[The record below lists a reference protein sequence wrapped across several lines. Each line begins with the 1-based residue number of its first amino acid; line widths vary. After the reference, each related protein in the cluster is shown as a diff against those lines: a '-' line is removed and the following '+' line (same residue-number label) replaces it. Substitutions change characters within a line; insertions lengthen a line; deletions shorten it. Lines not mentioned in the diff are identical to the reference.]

1 MQAPR
6 DLRHTTITERGK
18 ARTECD
24 VALQWAYDV
33 LAEYINSSGHDVR
46 PTDDDVDAAD
56 PTFLAMPTLDGFC
69 EWVHG
74 PGATV
79 TSGAADAGE
88 VKWLPPMALIE
99 LFDLCKDRMASSP
112 SYITFFRCY
121 NETWQHCLKFRP
133 KIMQSKCDDCE
144 RLKLL
149 RKQATTPE
157 RAEAV
162 RAEHLE
168 HVKSTFLD
176 RAVDERIQKA
186 AYDATTTVGGMPLA
200 RSVLNIDMDAMEA
213 MKFKCPRNMGAAKML
228 SNLWRPQQHMIG
240 SIVDGCTD
248 HYWLVPPD
256 VVKNANLSATL
267 AADLLHHTAA
277 LLRQKGVPMPQ
288 TFRVHSDN
296 AGGEVKNQTF
306 MKFMAYLTHKHFN
319 SAEMSQFR
327 PGHSHGRIDQ
337 TFTVL
342 ATALNRQTVLETPDD
357 FQRVMEATRGRSA
370 TRPMRVVQ
378 LGALYDWETFF
389 VPLQLK
395 PRGHV
400 QAPAM
405 KLQNKEACHVFRFI
419 RRDNLHNIP
428 GGLGEAVTPRTIF
441 EEPPAG
447 DDIILVTKHL
457 LGSQSFAQE
466 PLVFC
471 PGSRFRALPAE
482 GPGTISGRMQFSE
495 RQQKEFTRTAEAI
508 KETPWKMFKAH
519 KWLTALMAANHNGFS
534 PTWVPP
540 AISWVVS
547 GEHVGA
553 PLPPMPRA
561 LPLGTPAPVVMED
574 VSRRRIKRKRPPS
587 EVLAPA
593 GQRIRASQRD
603 QNLVMPSAE
612 QSVAGAPPPMVSETG
627 APENVLRPAVPVVRN
642 NPAAP
647 RGRRGALPR
656 VQVVHNPAAPRA
668 TPHDITPMSNRK
680 RKSLLRMA
688 DEPGLGCSRCRQS
701 PVGCETCKRTRR
713 GWRIVHNREAL
724 P

>member
-1 MQAPR
+1 
-6 DLRHTTITERGK
+6 
-18 ARTECD
+18 
-24 VALQWAYDV
+24 
-33 LAEYINSSGHDVR
+33 
-46 PTDDDVDAAD
+46 
-56 PTFLAMPTLDGFC
+56 
-69 EWVHG
+69 
-74 PGATV
+74 
-79 TSGAADAGE
+79 
-88 VKWLPPMALIE
+88 
-99 LFDLCKDRMASSP
+99 
-112 SYITFFRCY
+112 
-121 NETWQHCLKFRP
+121 
-133 KIMQSKCDDCE
+133 MQSKCDDCE
-144 RLKLL
+144 RFKFR

-186 AYDATTTVGGMPLA
+186 AYDATTTVGGIPLV

-213 MKFKCPRNMGAAKML
+213 MKFKCPRNMGASKML
-228 SNLWRPQQHMIG
+228 ANLWRPQQHMIG

-277 LLRQKGVPMPQ
+277 LLRQKGVPLPQ

-306 MKFMAYLTHKHFN
+306 MKFMAYLAHKHFN
-319 SAEMSQFR
+319 SAEMTQFR

-337 TFTVL
+337 SFSVL
-342 ATALNRQTVLETPDD
+342 GTALNRQTVLETPDD

-405 KLQNKEACHVFRFI
+405 KLQNKEACHVFRFT
-419 RRDNLHNIP
+419 RRDNLHNMP
-428 GGLGEAVTPRTIF
+428 GGLGDAVTPRTIF

-688 DEPGLGCSRCRQS
+688 DEPGMGCSRCRQS

>member
-1 MQAPR
+1 MRNKLGNDDVNDFVFKLLVLMRGPGEAPKATSFRFKVFGQTVCRNGFREAIGISNSRLNRLQTWLKEGQMQTPR
-6 DLRHTTITERGK
+6 DLRHTTIQERGK
-18 ARTECD
+18 ARIECD
-24 VALQWAYDV
+24 AALQWAYDV
-33 LAEYINSSGHDVR
+33 LAESINSSGHDVR
-46 PTDDDVDAAD
+46 PTDDDVDASAPELQLKPDAAD

-99 LFDLCKDRMASSP
+99 LFDMCKSHMASSP

-133 KIMQSKCDDCE
+133 TIMQSKCDDCE

-186 AYDATTTVGGMPLA
+186 AYDATTTVAGMPLG
-200 RSVLNIDMDAMEA
+200 RSILNMDMDAMEA

-228 SNLWRPQQHMIG
+228 ANLWRPQQHMIG

-256 VVKNANLSATL
+256 IIKNANLSATL
-267 AADLLHHTAA
+267 TADLLHQTAA
-277 LLRQKGVPMPQ
+277 LLRQKGVPLPQ

-306 MKFMAYLTHKHFN
+306 MKFMAYMAHKRFN
-319 SAEMSQFR
+319 SSEMTQFR

-337 TFTVL
+337 TFSVL
-342 ATALNRQTVLETPDD
+342 GTALNKQTVLQTPDD

-370 TRPMRVVQ
+370 LRPIRVVQ
-378 LGALYDWETFF
+378 LGALYDWEAYFA
-389 VPLQLK
+389 PLGVA
-395 PRGHV
+395 PHSHV

-405 KLQNKEACHVFRFI
+405 KLENKEACHVFRFI
-419 RRDNLHNIP
+419 RRDCLHNIP

-457 LGSQSFAQE
+457 LGSQSYAQE

-471 PGSRFRALPAE
+471 PGSRFRALSAE
-482 GPGTISGRMQFSE
+482 GPGTISGRMQFTA
-495 RQQKEFTRTAEAI
+495 RQQKEFTRTAETI
-508 KETPWKMFKAH
+508 KK
-519 KWLTALMAANHNGFS
+519 
-534 PTWVPP
+534 
-540 AISWVVS
+540 
-547 GEHVGA
+547 
-553 PLPPMPRA
+553 
-561 LPLGTPAPVVMED
+561 
-574 VSRRRIKRKRPPS
+574 
-587 EVLAPA
+587 
-593 GQRIRASQRD
+593 
-603 QNLVMPSAE
+603 
-612 QSVAGAPPPMVSETG
+612 
-627 APENVLRPAVPVVRN
+627 
-642 NPAAP
+642 
-647 RGRRGALPR
+647 
-656 VQVVHNPAAPRA
+656 
-668 TPHDITPMSNRK
+668 
-680 RKSLLRMA
+680 
-688 DEPGLGCSRCRQS
+688 
-701 PVGCETCKRTRR
+701 
-713 GWRIVHNREAL
+713 
-724 P
+724 